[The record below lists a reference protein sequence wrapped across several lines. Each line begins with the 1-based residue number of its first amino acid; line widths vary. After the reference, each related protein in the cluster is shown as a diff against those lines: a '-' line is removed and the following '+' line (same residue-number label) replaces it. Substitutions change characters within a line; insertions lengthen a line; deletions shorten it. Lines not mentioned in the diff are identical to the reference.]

1 MREEHLLDIIF
12 RNFQIQ
18 NSKFN
23 RPICLP
29 DRMNDIRIWAQE
41 GTKPDERHAD
51 GPATAREEKEC
62 LGRNMLK
69 VRCLNDDYV
78 INN

>member
-1 MREEHLLDIIF
+1 
-12 RNFQIQ
+12 
-18 NSKFN
+18 
-23 RPICLP
+23 
-29 DRMNDIRIWAQE
+29 MNDIRIWAQE